1 MASEKIS
8 IIVPFYNS
16 ASVLDKCIQSVLHQ
30 TYTNFELVLVD
41 DGSTDGSFALCKL
54 YQQKDERV
62 KLYQK
67 KNGGVSSARN
77 FGIGK
82 ASGTWI
88 SFLDADDF
96 LEQNFL
102 SGLMNTS
109 SLCPLLVGGFKR
121 FGDKQDEIIP
131 DEQIVGIK
139 DSLNTLWNK
148 SVDKFIYWY
157 PWGKIYRLDI
167 IKNHNLL
174 FNERMFYSEDFCFL
188 LSFLSSIDSFSV
200 RSVASYC
207 HLYENQRAK
216 KYKMDFSQ
224 FFYHFSCQ
232 NHVLE
237 ELETKYGHFYKL
249 VRQNVHRR
257 LVDNFLYNLLCIDC
271 FGAFK
276 TERERFKNEIDY
288 KILLHEIS
296 TSRKRTLVYFL
307 IFRSFPF
314 VGYMVRHILKK
325 FFA

>member
-1 MASEKIS
+1 MS
-8 IIVPFYNS
+8 
-16 ASVLDKCIQSVLHQ
+16 
-30 TYTNFELVLVD
+30 
-41 DGSTDGSFALCKL
+41 
-54 YQQKDERV
+54 
-62 KLYQK
+62 
-67 KNGGVSSARN
+67 
-77 FGIGK
+77 
-82 ASGTWI
+82 
-88 SFLDADDF
+88 
-96 LEQNFL
+96 
-102 SGLMNTS
+102 
-109 SLCPLLVGGFKR
+109 
-121 FGDKQDEIIP
+121 P
-131 DEQIVGIK
+131 DS
-139 DSLNTLWNK
+139 D
-148 SVDKFIYWY
+148 
-157 PWGKIYRLDI
+157 
-167 IKNHNLL
+167 
-174 FNERMFYSEDFCFL
+174 
-188 LSFLSSIDSFSV
+188 
-200 RSVASYC
+200 
-207 HLYENQRAK
+207 
-216 KYKMDFSQ
+216 SQ